1 MITKNKTKA
10 KRSRAENQQIIK
22 EWIEDIY
29 FRYIK
34 LPINQRQ
41 AELKVFDELIETY
54 PDNPRIR
61 DYFENLK
68 NAFQSLEVKD

>member
-1 MITKNKTKA
+1 MTTKNKTNA

-22 EWIEDIY
+22 EWVEETY
-29 FRYIK
+29 FRFIK
-34 LPINQRQ
+34 LPANERQ
-41 AELKVFDELIETY
+41 AELKVFDEVIEAY

-68 NAFQSLEVKD
+68 NAFLSLETE